1 MSDLFFAR
9 PDGTRLRVDATPG
22 DGLPVVFQHGL
33 CGDAR
38 QTAEVFPD
46 DGRIHRITVE
56 MRGHG
61 GSDAGDP
68 STYSIATFTD
78 DLAAFIDARL
88 SAPAIVGG
96 ISMGAAIAL
105 RLAVR
110 RPDLVRAL
118 VLARPAWVTDAAPPN
133 MAPNAEVGR
142 LLQRLAPGVAKETF
156 LRSDTARRLSDEAP
170 DNLASLTGFFAR
182 QPVDVTSALLTSISG
197 DGPGVTRGE
206 VARVAVP
213 TLVIGIAR
221 DSVHPLAYAQTIV
234 TMVRRAELVEIT
246 SKATDRAR
254 YVSEFRSVM
263 RHFLENVIRVERFQ
277 S

>member
-1 MSDLFFAR
+1 MSDLFFDL
-9 PDGTRLRVDATPG
+9 PDGTRLRVDVAPG

-33 CGDAR
+33 CGDAC

-46 DGRIHRITVE
+46 AGSFRRVTVE

-61 GSDAGDP
+61 GSDAGDT
-68 STYSIATFTD
+68 STYSIATFTN
-78 DLAAFIDARL
+78 DLTAFIEAEARI
-88 SAPAIVGG
+88 SAPTIVGG

-118 VLARPAWVTDAAPPN
+118 VLARPAWITDAAPPN

-142 LLQRLAPGVAKETF
+142 LLQRLPPGLARETF
-156 LRSDTARRLSDEAP
+156 LRSDTVRRLSDEAP

-182 QPVDVTSALLTSISG
+182 QPVSVTGALLTSISG
-197 DGPGVTRGE
+197 DGPGVTGDE

-213 TLVIGIAR
+213 TLVIGTAR
-221 DSVHPLAYAQTIV
+221 DSVHPLALAQTIA
-234 TMVRRAELVEIT
+234 TMIRGAELVEIT
-246 SKATDRAR
+246 PKATDRTR
-254 YVSEFRSVM
+254 HVSELRGVL
-263 RHFLENVIRVERFQ
+263 RRFLENVVRG
-277 S
+277 

>member
-1 MSDLFFAR
+1 MPDFFFAR
-9 PDGTRLRVDATPG
+9 PGGTRLRVDAAPG
-22 DGLPVVFQHGL
+22 DGIPVVFQHGL

-38 QTAEVFPD
+38 QTAEVFPG
-46 DGRIHRITVE
+46 DGRFRRITVE

-61 GSDAGDP
+61 GSDAGAP
-68 STYSIATFTD
+68 STYSIAMFTD
-78 DLAAFIDARL
+78 DLAAFIEARL
-88 SAPAIVGG
+88 SAPVIVGG

-118 VLARPAWVTDAAPPN
+118 VLARPAWLTDAAPPN

-142 LLQRLAPGVAKETF
+142 LLHRLPPGVAKETF
-156 LRSDTARRLSDEAP
+156 LRSETARRLADDAP

-182 QPVDVTSALLTSISG
+182 EPADVTCALLTSISG
-197 DGPGVTRGE
+197 DGPGVTRNE

-213 TLVIGIAR
+213 TLVIGTAR
-221 DSVHPLAYAQTIV
+221 DSVHPLAYARTIV
-234 TMVRRAELVEIT
+234 TMVRGAEFVEIA

-263 RHFLENVIRVERFQ
+263 RHFLETVIRVTPRR
-277 S
+277 